1 MFTMQSSLHQLSHC
15 SLITTF
21 HGRNCHHSLE
31 TGKETFLVNQREL
44 PQIRQFHNKCW
55 VWKPVISCLW
65 TEPIFIFST
74 NNNQVLITDKYAVAQ
89 PFKLWVWDIYS
100 TFSSSPS
107 QPLDSTCCPLP
118 RPWDS
123 SFVKLISGVELKC
136 KWHYLTHCVKT
147 DLRKKE

>member
-31 TGKETFLVNQREL
+31 TGKETFFVNQREL

-55 VWKPVISCLW
+55 VWKPVISCPW
-65 TEPIFIFST
+65 IEPIFIFST

-107 QPLDSTCCPLP
+107 QPLDSMLP
-118 RPWDS
+118 TSQVLGKLLCQTHFWSWIEVEMTLS
-123 SFVKLISGVELKC
+123 S
-136 KWHYLTHCVKT
+136 HCVKT
-147 DLRKKE
+147 NLRKKE